1 MSEVVKINGI
11 EDIHD
16 EQLERE
22 LEDGAYFVTFHY
34 TISFLWTWNNESD
47 FHYRRADQGTFWLG
61 LKYTFLSLLLG
72 WWGPI
77 GFVFVL
83 MDVFRNFGG
92 NDVTEEALELLGYY
106 EEEEQEKEIEERP
119 ARRHSTLRQPVYSR
133 RPNRK
138 PSPRRGRS
146 SSRSGRSKKNQDD
159 YCDYSDYSAREHTPD
174 LPNKSIDVDAAPEP
188 KPRERRGQ
196 RGSGSGRDGLPFRG
210 RNKQKDHY

>member
-34 TISFLWTWNNESD
+34 TISFLWTWNKESD

-61 LKYTFLSLLLG
+61 LKYTFLSLLFG
-72 WWGPI
+72 WWGPV

-83 MDVFRNFGG
+83 MDIFRNFSG
-92 NDVTEEALELLGYY
+92 NDVTEEALDLLGYY
-106 EEEEQEKEIEERP
+106 EEEEEEQPER
-119 ARRHSTLRQPVYSR
+119 RRHSTLRQPAYTRRPDRSSSSR
-133 RPNRK
+133 RG
-138 PSPRRGRS
+138 GRS
-146 SSRSGRSKKNQDD
+146 SGRSSRSKQSQDD

-174 LPNKSIDVDAAPEP
+174 LPNKSVDIGAAPEP
-188 KPRERRGQ
+188 KPKGRRGQ
-196 RGSGSGRDGLPFRG
+196 RSSGSRRDGLPFRG
-210 RNKQKDHY
+210 RNKQKGHY